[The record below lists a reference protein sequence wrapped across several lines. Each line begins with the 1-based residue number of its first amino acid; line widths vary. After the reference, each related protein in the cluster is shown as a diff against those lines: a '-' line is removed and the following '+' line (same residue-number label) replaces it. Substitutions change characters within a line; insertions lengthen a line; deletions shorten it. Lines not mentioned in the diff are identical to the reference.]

1 MSHLALQNMK
11 KIRCN
16 IHISFLFIIF
26 FVGFNLLLNLQL
38 MAQGNLKVT
47 PMRVIFDAQKRILEL
62 NVSNDSQDSAKY
74 VLSFVQIRMT
84 EEGVMQWINTPDP
97 GQKFADKYIRIFPRT
112 VRLGPGDTQIVRL
125 QLTKTDQMEQ
135 GEYRSHL
142 YFKSLVPQK
151 PLGATDVKKDSGVFL
166 NIEAT
171 FGITIPVFI
180 RVGESTTKLNIND
193 MKIETA
199 ANGSKQ
205 LKLTLNRTGNMSVY
219 GEISVIHVAPNGKE
233 TKIGVLGNIAVYTP
247 NALLRQ
253 IIDLDDKKGTDLSRG
268 KLRIVFTSKTGT
280 NNEKLAEAE
289 LMF

>member
-1 MSHLALQNMK
+1 
-11 KIRCN
+11 
-16 IHISFLFIIF
+16 
-26 FVGFNLLLNLQL
+26 
-38 MAQGNLKVT
+38 
-47 PMRVIFDAQKRILEL
+47 MRIIFDAQKRILEL

-151 PLGATDVKKDSGVFL
+151 PLGAGDVKKDSGVFL